1 MIKRIL
7 FLAVLFAGF
16 VLPSNAVLKED
27 SLKMTL
33 SILRQELIKY
43 HDEYS
48 AHQAQTKNS
57 RQRVFATIMKETDRA
72 NQNALMLYS
81 QKDGYVFD
89 LTYACHEA
97 TKQYKEFEKKIT
109 PFKAYASKADVAVAR
124 YDSLIN
130 CLRTMPTRRMTEREK
145 IDRSVC
151 LALAVN
157 IRRML
162 VEDQQ
167 QFTEYIF
174 MYNRAEN
181 NLRNLND
188 YANKRYKEIQNN
200 IFKNGGDSYFT
211 ILSRFGDYLVQTK
224 ESIDDKYFTKS
235 KTPTQWDST
244 TLP

>member
-1 MIKRIL
+1 MMKRIL
-7 FLAVLFAGF
+7 FLAVLLAGF

-48 AHQAQTKNS
+48 ARQAQTKNS
-57 RQRVFATIMKETDRA
+57 RMRVIATIMQETDRA

-97 TKQYKEFEKKIT
+97 TKQYKDFEKKIT
-109 PFKAYASKADVAVAR
+109 PFKEYASKADVAVAR

-130 CLRTMPTRRMTEREK
+130 CLRTMRTSRMTEREK

-151 LALAVN
+151 LAVAVN
-157 IRRML
+157 TRRML
-162 VEDQQ
+162 VENQQ
-167 QFTEYIF
+167 QLSEYI
-174 MYNRAEN
+174 Y
-181 NLRNLND
+181 
-188 YANKRYKEIQNN
+188 I
-200 IFKNGGDSYFT
+200 
-211 ILSRFGDYLVQTK
+211 
-224 ESIDDKYFTKS
+224 
-235 KTPTQWDST
+235 
-244 TLP
+244 